1 MTVLSVSLFLLA
13 VLFLSAVF
21 FFVRLVMVAPRL
33 FVMFFR
39 IEARQPWGSKPA
51 TSFVFICN
59 SIALD
64 LAEKNLASSM
74 A

>member
-1 MTVLSVSLFLLA
+1 LLFYFCQL
-13 VLFLSAVF
+13 F
-21 FFVRLVMVAPRL
+21 FFRLVMVAPRL